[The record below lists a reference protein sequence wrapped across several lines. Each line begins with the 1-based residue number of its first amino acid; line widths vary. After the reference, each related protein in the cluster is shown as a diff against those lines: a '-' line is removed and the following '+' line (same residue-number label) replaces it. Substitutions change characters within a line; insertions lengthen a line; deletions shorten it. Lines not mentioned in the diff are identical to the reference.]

1 MNPLEHISEPSF
13 TSSARGLMTLFLI
26 GLVKIVIGV
35 EFTTNVI
42 AIPWLPKI
50 ELTHIHL
57 LTHLYWGLVAY
68 AVYRYIL
75 HNVVNFREVKFD
87 SLYQALQPANI
98 GEKFVYSNIFT
109 SGGYYEVSKKLAD
122 DTRSNNCIA
131 LKQYV
136 DEHETACIFSFYFDS
151 SYTFELIDCQI
162 NPHYSCEYFVV
173 NIPEL
178 SDKWGL
184 YNYCEAPGDEEAYRA
199 KHYGKFSSQIFGLI
213 FSEYAKKLLTDKRT
227 FDLVLPILL
236 NIGLFLYWIVYLV
249 AQ

>member
-1 MNPLEHISEPSF
+1 MSPLEHISEPSF

-98 GEKFVYSNIFT
+98 GERFVYSNIFT

-122 DTRSNNCIA
+122 DTISNNCIT

-136 DEHETACIFSFYFDS
+136 DENETACSFSFYFDS
-151 SYTFELIDCQI
+151 SYTFELIDCQVT
-162 NPHYSCEYFVV
+162 PHYSCEDFVV

-184 YNYCEAPGDEEAYRA
+184 YHYCGAPGDEEGYRV
-199 KHYGKFSSQIFGLI
+199 KHFGDYKFSIYGLI
-213 FSEYAKKLLTDKRT
+213 FHKYIKLLLTEKRT

-236 NIGLFLYWIVYLV
+236 NIGLFLVWFTNLV
-249 AQ
+249 T